1 MNSLLRMTKRPC
13 ELCNET
19 KESCLEVEMK
29 KEVDNHLYNVKM
41 VVCDDCLQKLEMGE
55 EIYVKCAP

>member
-1 MNSLLRMTKRPC
+1 MTKRPC